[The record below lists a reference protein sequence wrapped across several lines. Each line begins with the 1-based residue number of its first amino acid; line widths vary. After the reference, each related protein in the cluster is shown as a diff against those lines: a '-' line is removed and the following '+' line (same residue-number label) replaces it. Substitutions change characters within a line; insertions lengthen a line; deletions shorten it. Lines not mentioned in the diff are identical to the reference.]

1 MAQNIYDRPDF
12 FAAYSELP
20 RSVHGLPGAPEWPAV
35 RALLPDLA
43 GARVVDLG
51 CGFGAFARWAAE
63 AGAAEVLALDLSERM
78 LARARADTTDARV
91 RFEVRDLETLELP
104 AGSFDLAY
112 SALALHYVPDLARLA
127 RVVRH
132 ALRSGGRFVA
142 TTEHPIFMAPSR
154 PRWVQDEGRR
164 VWPLDRYAEEG
175 PRVTDWLAPGVRKH
189 HRTLGTTVNT
199 LVDAG
204 FTIRRLIEWSPSPD
218 RVAADPALAE
228 ERDRP
233 MFLLIAADA
242 GDTARKPT
250 EEDR

>member
-20 RSVHGLPGAPEWPAV
+20 RSVHGLLGAPEWPAV
-35 RALLPDLA
+35 RALVPDLA
-43 GARVVDLG
+43 GTRV
-51 CGFGAFARWAAE
+51 A
-63 AGAAEVLALDLSERM
+63 
-78 LARARADTTDARV
+78 
-91 RFEVRDLETLELP
+91 
-104 AGSFDLAY
+104 
-112 SALALHYVPDLARLA
+112 DLARLA
-127 RVVRH
+127 RVVRN
-132 ALRSGGRFVA
+132 ALRSGGRLVV

-218 RVAADPALAE
+218 QVAADPALAE

-242 GDTARKPT
+242 GDTADKPI